1 MDFSEALRL
10 LKEGKKVRQHIWD
23 EAIYLKLE
31 NGYLWIIDTDYP
43 NEDPAYSDIFG
54 NNMSVNE
61 AILAEDWEEVNEPK
75 TKK

>member
-31 NGYLWIIDTDYP
+31 NRYLWMIDTDYP
-43 NEDPAYSDIFG
+43 DEDPAYSDIFG
-54 NNMSVNE
+54 NNMLVNE